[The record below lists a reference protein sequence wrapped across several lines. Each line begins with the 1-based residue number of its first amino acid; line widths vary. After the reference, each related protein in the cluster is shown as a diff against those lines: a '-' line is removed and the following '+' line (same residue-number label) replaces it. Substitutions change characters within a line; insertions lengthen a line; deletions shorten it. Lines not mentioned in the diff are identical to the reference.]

1 MYRNLFFKIRKFSL
15 YKIPPPRGRILFNF
29 DIMGVIIMNWELGQK
44 IIDKLRGCKHPDKK
58 YDENTNNQLEYINY
72 SKDSFYEVYK
82 NHKDLYSCKW
92 EQYLHVYDKYLNV
105 FLKENKPVR
114 LLEIGVSKGGSLEIW
129 GEYLPKGSKIIGIDI
144 DKKCAEYKYNNE
156 NIEVFIGSASDEN
169 FVEKNFENMNFD
181 IIVDDG
187 SHICSDVIKTFE
199 LFFPKLNNGGL
210 YIVEDLHASYWK
222 NYQGSYKKKQSS
234 IEYFKNIIDA
244 LHFDYILKFNYKVSM
259 SEIDRLKKLNR
270 EIASLAFYDSILV
283 IEKYYNKYRPMKECK
298 IGTDYSNPENPVKFE
313 NSQFERI
320 FK

>member
-1 MYRNLFFKIRKFSL
+1 MHWK
-15 YKIPPPRGRILFNF
+15 
-29 DIMGVIIMNWELGQK
+29 LGQSF
-44 IIDKLRGCKHPDKK
+44 IDKLRGCKRPDNN
-58 YDENTNNQLEYINY
+58 YGENTNNHLEFIDYP
-72 SKDSFYEVYK
+72 KDSFYEVYK
-82 NHKDLYSCKW
+82 NHKGLYSFKW
-92 EQYLHVYDKYLNV
+92 EQYLHVYDK
-105 FLKENKPVR
+105 FLANYKKENEPVK
-114 LLEIGVSKGGSLEIW
+114 LLEIGVFKGGSLEIW

-169 FVEKNFENMNFD
+169 FVEKNFKNMNFD

-222 NYQGSYKKKQSS
+222 NYQGGYKKKQSS

-244 LHFDYILKFNYKVSM
+244 LHFDYINKFDYKVSM
-259 SEIDRLKKLNR
+259 EEINRLKKLNR

-283 IEKYYNKYRPMKECK
+283 IEKYYNKYRPMKECQA
-298 IGTDYSNPENPVKFE
+298 GTDNSIPEEMPKCE
-313 NSQFERI
+313 KSQFERV